1 MVGRV
6 GQCVCVIA
14 RQIYLISKYFD
25 NNILITDLV
34 SLLDSVR
41 TLHSLSDHAP
51 NTFYTLKNRIVK
63 IMFAAMET
71 EKDPGNM
78 QMLLHGK
85 K

>member
-1 MVGRV
+1 M
-6 GQCVCVIA
+6 CVITL
-14 RQIYLISKYFD
+14 QIYLISKYFD
-25 NNILITDLV
+25 NNNILITDLV
-34 SLLDSVR
+34 TLLDSVR

>member
-1 MVGRV
+1 MFYRFTLFLS
-6 GQCVCVIA
+6 I
-14 RQIYLISKYFD
+14 LILII
-25 NNILITDLV
+25 ILITDLV

-41 TLHSLSDHAP
+41 TLHSLSDHTP

-85 K
+85 T

>member
-1 MVGRV
+1 MLYRFTLFLS
-6 GQCVCVIA
+6 I
-14 RQIYLISKYFD
+14 LILIII
-25 NNILITDLV
+25 ILITDLV

-41 TLHSLSDHAP
+41 TLHSLSDHTP

-85 K
+85 T